1 MQLDRE
7 IPVWDP
13 VVRLAHWA
21 VAISFF
27 IAYVTAEDALRVHV
41 WAGYLIG
48 GLVAARI
55 LWGFVGPRHARFVD
69 FVCRPAAVFAYLR
82 DLLTGSA
89 RRYLGHSPAGGAMVV
104 ALLIGLAGTVGTGL
118 LLYAVEK
125 QSGPLAGW
133 VVRPEQPPPPVDLAD
148 ALEELHELAA
158 NLTLTLV
165 LFHLAG
171 VALASF
177 VHRENLPRAMV
188 TGRKRATE

>member
-7 IPVWDP
+7 IQVWDRF
-13 VVRLAHWA
+13 VRLTHWVVA
-21 VAISFF
+21 VGFLV
-27 IAYVTAEDALRVHV
+27 AYVTAEDVLQVHV

-48 GLVAARI
+48 ALIVLRV
-55 LWGFVGPRHARFVD
+55 LWGFVGPRHARFAD
-69 FVCRPAAVFAYLR
+69 FVWRPAAVFAYLR

-104 ALLIGLAGTVGTGL
+104 VLLIGLAGTVGTGL

-125 QSGPLAGW
+125 QAGPLAALIIQ
-133 VVRPEQPPPPVDLAD
+133 PNQPPPPVDLAD
-148 ALEELHELAA
+148 ALEEVHELAA
-158 NLTLTLV
+158 NLTVALV
-165 LFHLAG
+165 LLHLAG

-188 TGRKRATE
+188 TGRKRAAD